1 MILNKKVIFLI
12 VFFLM
17 QFIWSQQ
24 ESYYSLYQ
32 YNMNVVN
39 PAFAGTQDG
48 DLATLIDR
56 NQWLGVEGAPRTLAL
71 SYSIPRD
78 KNIGIGVSIVSDKV
92 ADRVSSPT
100 GPP

>member
-1 MILNKKVIFLI
+1 MILNEKVIFLI

-32 YNMNVVN
+32 YNMNLVN
-39 PAFAGTQDG
+39 PAFAGTKDG

-56 NQWLGVEGAPRTLAL
+56 NQWLGVEGAPRTLA
-71 SYSIPRD
+71 
-78 KNIGIGVSIVSDKV
+78 
-92 ADRVSSPT
+92 
-100 GPP
+100 